1 MDIFSRSRR
10 WLLPALGLVFSA
22 LAFSLLFTTPVYAD
36 DCTRDPL
43 NAADC
48 MRTPGFRPVISII
61 ISMGGAVAAI
71 LVSIPS
77 ASAAGAGLPGS
88 APQTP
93 PAPPVPQ
100 GPPVIPASQSPPPPL
115 DYAQKVKDAILAGSQ
130 SSGFELIKNLVGP
143 AATIAGSLSDFFSF
157 PDSPKVL
164 DAIRAAGRAW
174 HNNPTAVTGRQYVDS
189 VRQIRDLKI
198 SRLASGLG
206 KLSSVVDV
214 FDAVGTGLK
223 KVDERGYVGIDQ
235 VLTVGAEL
243 NKQAL
248 KWILTKNPVIGLLDA
263 AVGGATE
270 MIRGKEGKVDIGTII
285 DKGADAWDKTTQDY
299 ASYTQGGS
307 AADGEIQVQD
317 QFLHGLRRIKDQVQR
332 GEIPRDQGSALMRQL
347 RQRMGV

>member
-1 MDIFSRSRR
+1 MDISRRSRR
-10 WLLPALGLVFSA
+10 WLLPGLGLLLSA

-61 ISMGGAVAAI
+61 ISLGGAVAAV

-77 ASAAGAGLPGS
+77 ASAAGAGLPDT
-88 APQTP
+88 A
-93 PAPPVPQ
+93 PQ
-100 GPPVIPASQSPPPPL
+100 GPPVIPASQSSPPSL
-115 DYAQKVKDAILAGSQ
+115 DYAQKAKDAILAGSQ
-130 SSGFELIKNLVGP
+130 SPWFELIKNMVGP
-143 AATIAGSLSDFFSF
+143 ASTIAGSLNDFFSF
-157 PDSPKVL
+157 PNSPKVL

-174 HNNPTAVTGRQYVDS
+174 HSNPTAVTGRQYVDS
-189 VRQIRDLKI
+189 VRQLRDLKI

-206 KLSSVVDV
+206 KLSNVVDV

-223 KVDERGYVGIDQ
+223 KSDERGYVGIDQ
-235 VLTVGAEL
+235 VLTVSVEL
-243 NKQAL
+243 HKQAL
-248 KWILTKNPVIGLLDA
+248 KWILTKNPVVGLLDA

-270 MIRGKEGKVDIGTII
+270 MIRGKEDRVDIGTII

-299 ASYTQGGS
+299 ASYTLGGS
-307 AADGEIQVQD
+307 AADGDIQVQD